1 MPEGPGDPGGDRRAH
16 DSVRGSLN
24 LLFLLT
30 ALTGLLA
37 DCLCLDCK
45 LMAIWLACWYA
56 FQIVQLR
63 VCSGT
68 LEAWD
73 LSG

>member
-1 MPEGPGDPGGDRRAH
+1 
-16 DSVRGSLN
+16 
-24 LLFLLT
+24 LFLLT